1 MRENIYKKF
10 QTSDGTW
17 IYDPNSVDFSKF
29 KWDNGYIKHYI
40 TTAEIAKPYLISF
53 YYFGSIDYEDIILL
67 VNNIANIFDVAP
79 GMEIKIPDVRDVKK
93 FILLNRN

>member
-17 IYDPNSVDFSKF
+17 VYDPNSVDFSKF
-29 KWDNGYIKHYI
+29 NWDNGYIKHYI
-40 TTAEIAKPYLISF
+40 TPSEIAKPYLISF

-79 GMEIKIPDVRDVKK
+79 GMEIKIPNVTDVKN
-93 FILLNRN
+93 FILYNRN